1 MADIS
6 NLILSSAP
14 TTGNSAE
21 TKATEPSVTE
31 NDDQSSDFALL
42 FANKMA
48 DRQAAQSGK
57 QLPQSGDGL
66 ETEIQDQALSELHSH
81 RLKGGLQLIVAGEAP
96 SAEGISAF
104 AKSQGIDPT
113 ALNLLLGDSVGT
125 DVKTVTT
132 GKGAVA
138 NEVIQPSNKAL
149 PDNSLLLEGQMP
161 VVDSQIPVPVMEGK
175 TYQAAGSNMLVA
187 WIASNDA
194 ANHSQASGTVQQPLD
209 LLAQQKRMASQGL
222 KPVLADTEKLASAKL
237 QPQGATTDAA
247 IAQSAKQ
254 LAEVLKQAGV
264 ENLKKQVMTQSHS
277 QPVIKAEMTKADVTI
292 TGLMPEIAGKLLFKA
307 QETKSQTDNLLG
319 QNKLAQ
325 SAPAVKLEAINLAV
339 PSVSAAPVSF
349 GESAFLASQHSS
361 AEMLNK
367 PVPESLPEDAM
378 QQALRKQDEHME
390 MSRRLTE
397 ALGQRLTAQITRGAW
412 RVEMDLHPK
421 SLGRIE
427 IQLEM
432 KNGEIEA
439 NFHAANSATRELLA
453 ESMPRLRSAL
463 EEHGMETAYIE
474 LELANQGKSDGNSTA
489 RQQPEEVAE
498 NAAATEP
505 EPTEIN
511 GQPSADGL
519 DVLV

>member
-1 MADIS
+1 MANIS

-14 TTGNSAE
+14 TTGSPAE
-21 TKATEPSVTE
+21 TAATEPSATE
-31 NDDQSSDFALL
+31 NKDQSSEFALL

-57 QLPQSGDGL
+57 QLPQSGEGL
-66 ETEIQDQALSELHSH
+66 ETGIQGQELSGLHSH
-81 RLKGGLQLIVAGEAP
+81 QLKGGLQLIVAGEAP

-113 ALNLLLGDSVGT
+113 ALNLLLGDSAGT
-125 DVKTVTT
+125 DGKTVTT
-132 GKGAVA
+132 GKGSAA
-138 NEVIQPSNKAL
+138 NEVLQPIHKAL
-149 PDNSLLLEGQMP
+149 PDNSSLLDG
-161 VVDSQIPVPVMEGK
+161 QIPVPLVEGK
-175 TYQAAGSNMLVA
+175 TYQAGGGDMLAA
-187 WIASNDA
+187 WIASSGT
-194 ANHSQASGTVQQPLD
+194 ANNSQAGGTVQQPLD
-209 LLAQQKRMASQGL
+209 LLAQQKQMASQGL
-222 KPVLADTEKLASAKL
+222 KPVLADTEKLVAAKL

-254 LAEVLKQAGV
+254 LAEALKQAGV
-264 ENLKKQVMTQSHS
+264 ESLKKQTTTQSHS
-277 QPVIKAEMTKADVTI
+277 QPVIKAEMTKADVT
-292 TGLMPEIAGKLLFKA
+292 TSGLMPEIAGKMLFKA
-307 QETKSQTDNLLG
+307 QGTKSQAENLLG
-319 QNKLAQ
+319 LNKSAQ

-339 PSVSAAPVSF
+339 PAVSAAPVSF

>member
-14 TTGNSAE
+14 TTGSPAE
-21 TKATEPSVTE
+21 AKATEPSATE
-31 NDDQSSDFALL
+31 NKDQSSGFALL

-57 QLPQSGDGL
+57 QLPQSGG
-66 ETEIQDQALSELHSH
+66 EPEAEAQDQELSGLHSH

-96 SAEGISAF
+96 SAEGITAF

-113 ALNLLLGDSVGT
+113 ALDLLLGDPAGT
-125 DVKTVTT
+125 DGKTVAT
-132 GKGAVA
+132 GKGVA
-138 NEVIQPSNKAL
+138 ANDLMQTV
-149 PDNSLLLEGQMP
+149 NSSLLEGQGP
-161 VVDSQIPVPVMEGK
+161 GLLTEGTTNK
-175 TYQAAGSNMLVA
+175 PAGGDMLAA
-187 WIASNDA
+187 WIASIDA
-194 ANHSQASGTVQQPLD
+194 ANNSQAAGTVQQPLD
-209 LLAQQKRMASQGL
+209 LLAQQKQMASQGL
-222 KPVLADTEKLASAKL
+222 KPVMADTEKLAAAKL
-237 QPQGATTDAA
+237 QPQVSATDAA
-247 IAQSAKQ
+247 IARSAKQ
-254 LAEVLKQAGV
+254 LAEALKQAGA
-264 ENLKKQVMTQSHS
+264 ENLKKQSLTQKQS
-277 QPVIKAEMTKADVTI
+277 VIKAEVT
-292 TGLMPEIAGKLLFKA
+292 TTELMPEMAGKLLFKA
-307 QETKSQTDNLLG
+307 QGTKSQTEHLLG
-319 QNKLAQ
+319 LNKSLQ
-325 SAPAVKLEAINLAV
+325 SAPAVKLDAINLAV
-339 PSVSAAPVSF
+339 PTVSAAPVSF

-367 PVPESLPEDAM
+367 PLPESLPEDAM
-378 QQALRKQDEHME
+378 QQALRKQDEQME

-463 EEHGMETAYIE
+463 EEHGMETAYIG

-489 RQQPEEVAE
+489 GQQPEDVAE
-498 NAAATEP
+498 TAAAEPQSTEVS
-505 EPTEIN
+505 

>member
-14 TTGNSAE
+14 TTGSPAE
-21 TKATEPSVTE
+21 TAATEPSATE
-31 NDDQSSDFALL
+31 NIDQSSGFAML

-48 DRQAAQSGK
+48 DRQVAQSGK

-66 ETEIQDQALSELHSH
+66 ETETQGQELSELHSH
-81 RLKGGLQLIVAGEAP
+81 QLKGGLQLIVAGEAP

-113 ALNLLLGDSVGT
+113 ALNLLLGDSAGT
-125 DVKTVTT
+125 DGKTVTA
-132 GKGAVA
+132 GKGLAA
-138 NEVIQPSNKAL
+138 NEVIQPSHRAL
-149 PDNSLLLEGQMP
+149 PDNSLLLDGQMP
-161 VVDSQIPVPVMEGK
+161 VPLVEGK
-175 TYQAAGSNMLVA
+175 TYQAAGGDMLAA
-187 WIASNDA
+187 WIASSGA
-194 ANHSQASGTVQQPLD
+194 ANNSQAWGTVQQPLD
-209 LLAQQKRMASQGL
+209 LLAQQKQMASQGL
-222 KPVLADTEKLASAKL
+222 KPVLTDTEKLVTAKL

-254 LAEVLKQAGV
+254 LAEALKQAGV
-264 ENLKKQVMTQSHS
+264 ENLKKKTMTQSHS
-277 QPVIKAEMTKADVTI
+277 QPVIKAEMTKADVTM

-307 QETKSQTDNLLG
+307 QETKSQAENLLG
-319 QNKLAQ
+319 LNRSAQ
-325 SAPAVKLEAINLAV
+325 SAPAVKLEVINLAV
-339 PSVSAAPVSF
+339 PAVSAAPVSF

-367 PVPESLPEDAM
+367 PVPEDAM

-505 EPTEIN
+505 ELTEIN

>member
-1 MADIS
+1 
-6 NLILSSAP
+6 
-14 TTGNSAE
+14 
-21 TKATEPSVTE
+21 
-31 NDDQSSDFALL
+31 
-42 FANKMA
+42 
-48 DRQAAQSGK
+48 
-57 QLPQSGDGL
+57 
-66 ETEIQDQALSELHSH
+66 
-81 RLKGGLQLIVAGEAP
+81 
-96 SAEGISAF
+96 
-104 AKSQGIDPT
+104 
-113 ALNLLLGDSVGT
+113 
-125 DVKTVTT
+125 
-132 GKGAVA
+132 
-138 NEVIQPSNKAL
+138 
-149 PDNSLLLEGQMP
+149 
-161 VVDSQIPVPVMEGK
+161 
-175 TYQAAGSNMLVA
+175 
-187 WIASNDA
+187 
-194 ANHSQASGTVQQPLD
+194 
-209 LLAQQKRMASQGL
+209 
-222 KPVLADTEKLASAKL
+222 
-237 QPQGATTDAA
+237 
-247 IAQSAKQ
+247 
-254 LAEVLKQAGV
+254 
-264 ENLKKQVMTQSHS
+264 LKKQTTTQSHS
-277 QPVIKAEMTKADVTI
+277 QPVIKAEMTKADVT
-292 TGLMPEIAGKLLFKA
+292 TAGLMPEIAGKMLFKA
-307 QETKSQTDNLLG
+307 QGTKSQAENLLG
-319 QNKLAQ
+319 LNKSAQ

-339 PSVSAAPVSF
+339 PAVSAAPVSF

>member
-14 TTGNSAE
+14 TTGSPAE
-21 TKATEPSVTE
+21 AKATEPSATE
-31 NDDQSSDFALL
+31 NKDQGSGFALL
-42 FANKMA
+42 LANKMA

-57 QLPQSGDGL
+57 QLPQSGGEPEA
-66 ETEIQDQALSELHSH
+66 ETQDQELSGLHSH

-104 AKSQGIDPT
+104 AKSQGLDPT
-113 ALNLLLGDSVGT
+113 ALDLLLGDSAGT
-125 DVKTVTT
+125 EGKTVAT
-132 GKGAVA
+132 GEGVA
-138 NEVIQPSNKAL
+138 ADELIQPVNKAL
-149 PDNSLLLEGQMP
+149 PDNSSLLGGQEPILLGEGAINKP
-161 VVDSQIPVPVMEGK
+161 
-175 TYQAAGSNMLVA
+175 AGGDMLAA
-187 WIASNDA
+187 WIASNGA
-194 ANHSQASGTVQQPLD
+194 ANNSKAADTAQQPLD
-209 LLAQQKRMASQGL
+209 LVAQQKQMASQGL
-222 KPVLADTEKLASAKL
+222 KPVMADTEKLAAAKL
-237 QPQGATTDAA
+237 QPQVSTTDAA
-247 IAQSAKQ
+247 IARSAKQ
-254 LAEVLKQAGV
+254 LAEALKQAGV
-264 ENLKKQVMTQSHS
+264 ENLKKQPLTQNHNQS
-277 QPVIKAEMTKADVTI
+277 VIKAEVT
-292 TGLMPEIAGKLLFKA
+292 TTELMPEMAGKLLFKA
-307 QETKSQTDNLLG
+307 QGTKSQTEHLLG
-319 QNKLAQ
+319 LNKSPQ
-325 SAPAVKLEAINLAV
+325 SAPAVKLDAINLAV
-339 PSVSAAPVSF
+339 PTVSAAPVSF

-367 PVPESLPEDAM
+367 PLPESLPEDAM
-378 QQALRKQDEHME
+378 QQALRKQDEQME

-463 EEHGMETAYIE
+463 EEHGMETAYIG
-474 LELANQGKSDGNSTA
+474 LELANQGKSDGKSTA
-489 RQQPEEVAE
+489 RQQPEDVAE
-498 NAAATEP
+498 TAAVEPEATEVS
-505 EPTEIN
+505 
-511 GQPSADGL
+511 GQPSTDGL